1 MATCQGH
8 APYAE
13 DTPPTIRLIRD
24 EFLVFPNVPQV
35 CGETFVFSTKRKRI
49 SVTDWLKSSRNAFS
63 HYSLGE

>member
-13 DTPPTIRLIRD
+13 DTPPTIRLIRV

-35 CGETFVFSTKRKRI
+35 YGETFVFSTKWKGI
-49 SVTDWLKSSRNAFS
+49 SVTYWLKRSRNAFS
-63 HYSLGE
+63 HNAIGE